1 MKNAFSALLFFAPMA
16 SLAQVSVFRNEHVDL
31 TTSFTVGTPPSVA
44 VRDDGSAALIPGPQA
59 MLVLGANTKRTRT
72 STDGFGF
79 IGVNPGENYWRMPQG
94 QVAQVLFLGLAAY
107 GVSSGSIDT
116 YDPTTESAGRVTTIG
131 PWVRFQLHQVTGPGL
146 ISTWQ
151 TAVGGPKV
159 FFNSTDGLSATDS
172 LWLLAGGHSHFNWAF
187 TQTGCYDLQVR
198 SNVFL
203 NDGNSA
209 TLGALTPG
217 DVYPV
222 HFGIEVDPAPVA
234 GELTL
239 QSFEGDLSTRT
250 MRLQIRKS
258 GTVVDERSQ
267 PIMTTTGWA
276 PNRGRFA
283 MTTGERGNLEVIL
296 KPRTGL
302 SKVISVGAFD
312 QNGLLNQ
319 NLSFV
324 NGDINGDDS
333 VDLLDYFDLSDS
345 YNTSQGDPTFLE
357 FADLN
362 GDLSIDLLDYFILS
376 DSYNL
381 TGQA

>member
-1 MKNAFSALLFFAPMA
+1 MKNVFSALLFCSTTFA
-16 SLAQVSVFRNEHVDL
+16 LAQVTVFRNEHVDVSA
-31 TTSFTVGTPPSVA
+31 SFAVGTPPSVA
-44 VRDDGSAALIPGPQA
+44 VRDDASAALIPGPQG
-59 MLVLGANTKRTRT
+59 MMVLGSNAKRVRT

-79 IGVNPGENYWRMPQG
+79 IGVNPGENYWRIPQG
-94 QVAQVLFLGLAAY
+94 QVAQILFLGLAAY
-107 GVSSGSIDT
+107 GVSSGSIDS
-116 YDPTTESAGRVTTIG
+116 YDPSTESAGRVTGVG

-146 ISTWQ
+146 VSTWQ
-151 TAVGGPKV
+151 AAVGGPKV
-159 FFNSTDGLSATDS
+159 FFNSTDGLSASDS
-172 LWLLAGGHSHFNWAF
+172 VWLLAGGHSHFNWAF
-187 TQTGCYDLQVR
+187 THTGCYDVQIR

-203 NDGNSA
+203 NDGNGA
-209 TLGALTPG
+209 TLGAFTPG
-217 DVYPV
+217 DVYSI

-258 GTVVDERSQ
+258 GNIVDERSQ

-283 MTTGERGNLEVIL
+283 MTTAERGNLEVIL

-302 SKVISVGAFD
+302 SKVIPVAAFD

-333 VDLLDYFDLSDS
+333 VDLLDYFDLSDA
-345 YNTSQGDPTFLE
+345 YNTAVGDPSFLDV
-357 FADLN
+357 ADLN
-362 GDLSIDLLDYFILS
+362 GDLSVDLLDYFILS